1 MKKSIVL
8 SLTIIL
14 LPLLI
19 VFLFVPKTIH
29 KFYINSSTLIRVKS
43 EETGLI
49 TKVPLEEY
57 VIGVLAG
64 EMPTSFELE
73 ALKAQA
79 VAARSYVMRRVLA
92 NQNKEY
98 DVVDS
103 VTNQVYVDKETLKNK
118 WQNTFEERYQKLET
132 AVSETIGEYL
142 EYDGNIIDAMFF
154 STSTGATENS
164 EEIFVSKVP
173 YLRSVASTW
182 DEAVSPVFSEDY
194 TFSYPDFIKKL
205 NVPNQKL
212 NVQITET
219 TSTGRIKKIKINGV
233 TFTGTEVATLLGLR
247 SNYFTITETNNEIK
261 INTKGYGHGVGM
273 SQYGAL
279 GMAKEGYTYDEIL
292 KYYYQGVEI
301 KKLKI

>member
-194 TFSYPDFIKKL
+194 TFSYPDFVKKL

-219 TSTGRIKKIKINGV
+219 TSTGRIKNIKINGV

-301 KKLKI
+301 KKIKI